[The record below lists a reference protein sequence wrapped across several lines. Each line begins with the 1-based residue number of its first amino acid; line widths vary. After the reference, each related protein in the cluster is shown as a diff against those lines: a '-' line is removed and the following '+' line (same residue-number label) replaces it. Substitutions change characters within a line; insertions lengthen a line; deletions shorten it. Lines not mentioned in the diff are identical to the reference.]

1 VVRVVVVQVV
11 VVRVYISKKT
21 FQKDISKRRKHCVNG
36 KASVATVTNNY

>member
-21 FQKDISKRRKHCVNG
+21 FQKDISKRKHCVNG